1 MNSPSKAHDGDSSHA
16 LSLVERLSSFQRY
29 CYNRE
34 TDFFDLKNNVHCR
47 KVYNTVSLTL
57 GRSTIRVD
65 ELNSLAS

>member
-16 LSLVERLSSFQRY
+16 LSLVERLSSLY
-29 CYNRE
+29 CYHRE